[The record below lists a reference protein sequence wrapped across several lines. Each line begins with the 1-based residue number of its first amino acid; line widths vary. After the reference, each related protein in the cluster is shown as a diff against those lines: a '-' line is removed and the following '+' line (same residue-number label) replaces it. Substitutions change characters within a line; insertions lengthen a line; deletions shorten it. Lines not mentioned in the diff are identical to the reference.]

1 MSLITRCPACATMFK
16 FVPDQLKVARGWVRC
31 GQCGQVFEASLHL
44 VREPIAGLGAPTPG
58 HGAELELDQ
67 AVATQAQATPPA
79 LSCPASSGADD
90 LAEKRTD
97 ALESAPFLLPGSAG
111 LDQDAP
117 AHPFESGLGAAEVA
131 PVQQALPPEAGEL
144 QPDALPAAISTA
156 IPTVIAAPQYPARI
170 DPTFSGDASGF
181 KSDSPAGA
189 EPVSSGAVAPDEA
202 SLSAEPPEAAADV
215 SFVRDARRKAWWKTP
230 LVRTVLGLLF
240 TLLLAALALQWI
252 VRQKDV
258 LAAQEPRL
266 TPLLRALCQPLGCEI
281 RPLRRIESVLI
292 DSANFSK
299 TGPNA
304 YRLTFVLKN
313 TGAAVLEI
321 PALEVTLTDSQDQ
334 LVVRRVL
341 LPEQFGVMAATLEA
355 RSELS
360 GAVSLTV
367 AADGVQAATASSQAD
382 SLPVTGYRILAFY
395 P

>member
-31 GQCGQVFEASLHL
+31 GQCGEVFEASFHL
-44 VREPIAGLGAPTPG
+44 VPESIAGRGAPTLG
-58 HGAELELDQ
+58 HGAGSELDQ
-67 AVATQAQATPPA
+67 AVAMQAQATPQA
-79 LSCPASSGADD
+79 LSFPAFSGADD
-90 LAEKRTD
+90 LAENRID
-97 ALESAPFLLPGSAG
+97 ALESAPFLLPESSG
-111 LDQDAP
+111 LVQDAP
-117 AHPFESGLGAAEVA
+117 AQPYESGLGEA
-131 PVQQALPPEAGEL
+131 VQQALPQEAGEL
-144 QPDALPAAISTA
+144 RPDTLPTA
-156 IPTVIAAPQYPARI
+156 IPTAIAAPQYPARI
-170 DPTFSGDASGF
+170 DPTFAGDASGF

-189 EPVSSGAVAPDEA
+189 ELVSFDAVAPDEA

-240 TLLLAALALQWI
+240 ALLLAALALQWM

-266 TPLLRALCQPLGCEI
+266 APLLHALCRPLGCEI

-334 LVVRRVL
+334 SLVRRVL

-355 RSELS
+355 RSELP

-367 AADGVQAATASSQAD
+367 AADGVQAATASSQAGT
-382 SLPVTGYRILAFY
+382 LPVTGYRILAFY

>member
-1 MSLITRCPACATMFK
+1 MFK

-31 GQCGQVFEASLHL
+31 GQCGEVFEASLHL
-44 VREPIAGLGAPTPG
+44 VPESIAGRGVPTPG
-58 HGAELELDQ
+58 HGAESELDR
-67 AVATQAQATPPA
+67 AVATQAQAQAQATPQA

-90 LAEKRTD
+90 LAENRMD
-97 ALESAPFLLPGSAG
+97 ALESAPFLLPESSG
-111 LDQDAP
+111 LVQDAP
-117 AHPFESGLGAAEVA
+117 AQPYESGLGEAEGA
-131 PVQQALPPEAGEL
+131 PVQQALPQEAGEL
-144 QPDALPAAISTA
+144 RPDTLPTA
-156 IPTVIAAPQYPARI
+156 IPTAIAAPQYPARI
-170 DPTFSGDASGF
+170 DPTFAGDVSGF

-189 EPVSSGAVAPDEA
+189 EPVSFDAVAPDEA
-202 SLSAEPPEAAADV
+202 SPSAEPPEAAADV

-240 TLLLAALALQWI
+240 TLLLAALALQWM

-266 TPLLRALCQPLGCEI
+266 APLLHALCRPLGCEI

-334 LVVRRVL
+334 SLVRRVL

-355 RSELS
+355 RSELP

-367 AADGVQAATASSQAD
+367 AADGVQAATASSQAGT
-382 SLPVTGYRILAFY
+382 LPVTGYRILAFY

>member
-1 MSLITRCPACATMFK
+1 MFK

-31 GQCGQVFEASLHL
+31 GQCGEVFEASLHL
-44 VREPIAGLGAPTPG
+44 VPESIAGRGAPTPG
-58 HGAELELDQ
+58 HGAGSELDQ
-67 AVATQAQATPPA
+67 AVAMQAQAQAQATPQA
-79 LSCPASSGADD
+79 LSFPAFSGADD
-90 LAEKRTD
+90 LAENRMD
-97 ALESAPFLLPGSAG
+97 ALESAPFLLPESSG
-111 LDQDAP
+111 LVQDAP
-117 AHPFESGLGAAEVA
+117 AHPYESGLGEAEGS
-131 PVQQALPPEAGEL
+131 PVQQALPQEAGEL
-144 QPDALPAAISTA
+144 QPDVLPAAIPVA
-156 IPTVIAAPQYPARI
+156 IPRAIAAPQYPARI
-170 DPTFSGDASGF
+170 DPTFAGDASGF

-189 EPVSSGAVAPDEA
+189 ELVSFDAVAPDEA

-240 TLLLAALALQWI
+240 ALLLAALALQWM

-266 TPLLRALCQPLGCEI
+266 APLLHALCRPLGCEI

-334 LVVRRVL
+334 SLVRRVL
-341 LPEQFGVMAATLEA
+341 LPGQFGVMAATLEA
-355 RSELS
+355 RSELP

-367 AADGVQAATASSQAD
+367 STDGVQAETASSQAGT
-382 SLPVTGYRILAFY
+382 LPVAGYRILAFY